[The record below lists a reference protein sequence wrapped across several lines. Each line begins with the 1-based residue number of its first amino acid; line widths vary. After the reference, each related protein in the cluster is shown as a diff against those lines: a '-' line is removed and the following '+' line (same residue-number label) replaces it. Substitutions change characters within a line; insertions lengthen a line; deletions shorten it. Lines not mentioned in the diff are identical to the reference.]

1 MWERGEAEGRDEEA
15 IMDEY
20 EAALERV
27 GLTAQPPG
35 SARVLWRVRILIA
48 ALLLLVIAPVAHGR
62 VVVVATGTAQV
73 QLIDTRRTRRR
84 PVGTIAAVQAVAATP
99 DGSRAVLATGRAVS
113 VLDLHTR
120 AVIGGTPLRGVPAAL
135 AVSPDGTRAYAARR
149 NGIEVIDLATVRRT
163 SVRALSGTPLDLAVT
178 ANRAVVVQSGG
189 KVVVLNLDTGRA
201 VRRLT
206 VRGAAGVSIVRGQ
219 AWISATEPAKKKRKP
234 RSRLVRVN
242 PTSGGITGSVDLR
255 TDGGG
260 GVSVS
265 PDGGRAIV
273 APGAKLAAST
283 ARPRS
288 STSRR
293 ARSSRARRPVA
304 VPATPPTPPTALG
317 CT

>member
-1 MWERGEAEGRDEEA
+1 M
-15 IMDEY
+15 
-20 EAALERV
+20 
-27 GLTAQPPG
+27 
-35 SARVLWRVRILIA
+35 RILIA
-48 ALLLLVIAPVAHGR
+48 SLLLLVIAPVAHGR

-73 QLIDTRRTRRR
+73 QLIDTRTNAAA
-84 PVGTIAAVQAVAATP
+84 PVGAIAAVQAVAATP

-189 KVVVLNLDTGRA
+189 KVAVLNLDTGQL

-219 AWISATEPAKKKRKP
+219 AWISATEPAQEAAQAP
-234 RSRLVRVN
+234 R
-242 PTSGGITGSVDLR
+242 PGSC
-255 TDGGG
+255 G
-260 GVSVS
+260 
-265 PDGGRAIV
+265 
-273 APGAKLAAST
+273 
-283 ARPRS
+283 
-288 STSRR
+288 
-293 ARSSRARRPVA
+293 
-304 VPATPPTPPTALG
+304 
-317 CT
+317 